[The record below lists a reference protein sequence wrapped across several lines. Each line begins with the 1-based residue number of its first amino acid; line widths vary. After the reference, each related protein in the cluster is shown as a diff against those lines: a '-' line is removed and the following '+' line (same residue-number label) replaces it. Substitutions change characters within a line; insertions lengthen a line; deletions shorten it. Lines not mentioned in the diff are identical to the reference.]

1 VKKSAA
7 ALSALA
13 LLVLAA
19 AVRLPSLTAGY
30 PYMGYVDEGNLLH
43 PVARMVRTGRW
54 NPDSYLYPSLP
65 LIVIAAA
72 ARLSAPFRNGLPD
85 GRVSPGGYDLLSPEI
100 LLTGRLMTLLVAL
113 SIVAL
118 AGRLARRL
126 AGPRA
131 GWAAALLAALA
142 PPLVLRGAIAIIDP
156 WASFFVLAALLFS
169 ERLRAGRPSPPA
181 PLPAPAAQSPG
192 EGRQEEALHALLF
205 SPLPAGAWVGDGR
218 GAGGEGRAAAAT
230 AGLLRHPLWEVFAA
244 GAMAGFAFASKY
256 PAVLVAI
263 VPLWLALRS
272 GRPWQEKIRC
282 LLAMA
287 AGALLAAT
295 AAMPGLVLQPHQ
307 VLQAV
312 QRQGELYS
320 ALTSPAPLW
329 HQALVRAEWD
339 LPYDHPELGAVF
351 LVLTLAG
358 LVFALRDHALTSTA
372 QAWTLFAAASLAL
385 FSSYSFHPFRNLL
398 PLVAPACILVAILW
412 DRLRSRLASPRGALW
427 ADAAALLLLTLC
439 FALPLSGYVRERL
452 HLRDSRAELADWLAL
467 RLRPNDRVLIM
478 RELQILPTELDRL
491 PGRIAVR
498 PWFQVRKAL
507 HHQPPQ
513 ILILGDPPATGPE
526 ALLPAERQAILQAYE
541 IRARF
546 GETDTPFADDIWH
559 GNRQTVYV
567 LEQREIE

>member
-1 VKKSAA
+1 VKKTAA

-13 LLVLAA
+13 LLALAA

-30 PYMGYVDEGNLLH
+30 PYMSYVDEGNLLH
-43 PVARMVRTGRW
+43 PVAHMVRTGRW

-85 GRVSPGGYDLLSPEI
+85 RRASPGGYDLLSPEI
-100 LLTGRLMTLLVAL
+100 LLTGRLMTLLAAL
-113 SIVAL
+113 GIVAL

-169 ERLRAGRPSPPA
+169 ERLRAGR
-181 PLPAPAAQSPG
+181 
-192 EGRQEEALHALLF
+192 R
-205 SPLPAGAWVGDGR
+205 
-218 GAGGEGRAAAAT
+218 
-230 AGLLRHPLWEVFAA
+230 PLWEAFAA

-256 PAVLVAI
+256 PAVLVGI
-263 VPLWLALRS
+263 VPLWLVLRS

-287 AGALLAAT
+287 AGALLAAA

-358 LVFALRDHALTSTA
+358 LVFALRDRALTSTA

-412 DRLRSRLASPRGALW
+412 DRLRSRPAYPRGALW